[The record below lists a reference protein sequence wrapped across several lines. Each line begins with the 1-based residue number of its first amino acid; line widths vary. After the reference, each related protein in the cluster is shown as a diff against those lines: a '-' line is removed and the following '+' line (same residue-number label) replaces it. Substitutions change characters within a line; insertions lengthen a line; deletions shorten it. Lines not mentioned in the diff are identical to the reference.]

1 MEVIKNKDEIIQ
13 ELTQKMPDLSSQ
25 ILTLKESN
33 YNKYVGKM
41 ELKNEIDQSNKCF
54 NELNEKMEQLTKSL
68 QSKQQEIDGIK

>member
-13 ELTQKMPDLSSQ
+13 ELTQKMSDLSSQ

-33 YNKYVGKM
+33 DNKYVGKM